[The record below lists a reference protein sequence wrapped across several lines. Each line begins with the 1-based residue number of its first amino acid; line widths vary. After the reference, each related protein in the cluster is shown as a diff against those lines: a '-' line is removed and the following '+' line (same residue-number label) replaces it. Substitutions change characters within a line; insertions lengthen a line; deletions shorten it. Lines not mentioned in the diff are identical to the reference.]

1 MTGIVTYAA
10 IKEYTSAA
18 NNGELYTVLSEEA
31 INRAKQIAPNEMAW
45 MQLEADFKSLG
56 GNISV

>member
-10 IKEYTSAA
+10 IKEYTSAV
-18 NNGELYTVLSEEA
+18 NNGELYTAISEEA
-31 INRAKQIAPNEMAW
+31 VNRAKQITPNGVAW
-45 MQLEADFKSLG
+45 TQLEADFKSLG